1 MRTRIESN
9 AAHVLKSVIESG
21 KSTTE
26 AAAALGISADLL
38 NRLIKCNKSISL
50 RTASRLRRAFG
61 ADAIRIIEPQANLEE
76 LRYDDY

>member
-9 AAHVLKSVIESG
+9 AAHVLQSLLESG

-26 AAAALGISADLL
+26 AAAELGISADLL
-38 NRLIKCNKSISL
+38 NRLVKRNKIISL

-61 ADAIRIIEPQANLEE
+61 ADAIRIIEPEAKEAI
-76 LRYDDY
+76 